1 MFFLNLVLRSF
12 CRPRQTNEIK
22 SHDFV
27 AVKKLSAEQK
37 IETEKTEDSLIRVL
51 SIYQL

>member
-1 MFFLNLVLRSF
+1 MFYLNLVGPSF

-27 AVKKLSAEQK
+27 SVKKLSAEQK
-37 IETEKTEDSLIRVL
+37 IETEKTEGSLIGVL